1 MAYICRDWE
10 FVENCTEEFLCGGD
24 VDGIVRV
31 DIPHTVKELPLQ
43 YADEQAYQMVSGY
56 RKCITVK
63 KEPGMRYIL
72 RFEGAAHIAEVFVNG
87 EKVAEHRNGYT
98 AFTVDITRH
107 LAAMG
112 GEHAA
117 ADGEPSQ
124 GSGAAGEETCG
135 CLVSVR
141 LDSTENPAIPP
152 FGFVID
158 YLTFGGIYRPVEL
171 LEVPETSVED
181 VFVSTP
187 SAGTVQAEIYI
198 TGPLDPSKNY
208 SCYADIIDPDGNV
221 VRENIPA
228 HFDDDPAISQER
240 ALKLTGELPASCAE
254 GGKTVRMSLEAGISG
269 AKLWSPESP
278 YLYTLRAKLCIT
290 PADGKAHKPAVIDEE
305 DEFEPE
311 HVFEKRFGIRT
322 MEFKADGFY
331 LNGEKYFIRG
341 LNRHQNFPYIGYAAS
356 ASLQRADVHILKNEL
371 HVNAVRTS
379 HYPQSQAFIDAC
391 DELGLLVFT
400 EIPGWQHI
408 GDAAEWREQAVQ
420 NTREMILQ
428 YREHPS
434 IMLWGVRINESVDC
448 DELYTRTNALAHK
461 LDPSR
466 ATSGVRYLEKSHLL
480 EDVYAFNDFSYAGEG
495 IAAKPKKKVTSD
507 PDKALIISES
517 NGHMFPTKPWD
528 TWERRQEQ
536 ALRHASVMNDA
547 MADGEHAGCFEW
559 CMFDYPT
566 HKDFGSG
573 DRVCYHGVMDYFRNP
588 KIAAYTY
595 ASQTDDE
602 PVLEVGSSMDI
613 GDYNAGRLEKCYV
626 FTNADVVRLYKNNDF
641 VTELK
646 PSAFTAL
653 PHGPLLV
660 DDTIGC
666 LLETKEG
673 FTGRKEKLLHK
684 SLNAAA
690 QYGVAGLPLPDML
703 RMGWCMVRYKMSYAD
718 GVELF
723 GKYVGN
729 WGGEAVVWKYEAIKD
744 GKVAAVK
751 ELSPGKK
758 LHLEVKASDGAG
770 RSIGAETE
778 EGSGSKIGITL
789 RDGETFDMSLIR
801 IRFLNEFNTLAAYVT
816 SPVRFE
822 IDDEEIIRI
831 AGPAIAASQGGM
843 TGTIVR
849 TAGKKGT
856 AHLTI
861 RTDMAEPITVEF
873 TVE

>member
-10 FVENCTEEFLCGGD
+10 FVENCTESFLKGD
-24 VDGIVRV
+24 AVDGIVKV

-56 RKCITVK
+56 RKHITVK

-87 EKVAEHRNGYT
+87 EKAAEHRNGYT
-98 AFTVDITRH
+98 AFTVDITRY
-107 LAAMG
+107 LA
-112 GEHAA
+112 
-117 ADGEPSQ
+117 DS
-124 GSGAAGEETCG
+124 G

-171 LEVPETSVED
+171 LEVPDTSVED
-181 VFVSTP
+181 IFVSTP
-187 SAGTVQAEIYI
+187 SAGTIQAEIYI

-240 ALKLTGELPASCAE
+240 ALKLTGELPESRAE
-254 GGKTVRMSLEAGISG
+254 GGKIVRMSLEAGISG

-322 MEFKADGFY
+322 MEFTADGFY

-356 ASLQRADVHILKNEL
+356 ASLQRADAHILKDEL

-379 HYPQSQAFIDAC
+379 HYPQSQAFLDAC

-408 GDAAEWREQAVQ
+408 GDAPEWREQAVQ

-507 PDKALIISES
+507 MDKALLISES
-517 NGHMFPTKPWD
+517 NGHMFPTKAWD

-588 KIAAYTY
+588 KLAAYVY

-602 PVLEVGSSMDI
+602 PVLEVGSGMDI
-613 GDYNAGRLEKCYV
+613 GDYNAGRLDKCYV
-626 FTNADVVRLYKNNDF
+626 FTNADAVRLYKNNDF

-646 PSAFTAL
+646 PSAFAAL

-690 QYGVAGLPLPDML
+690 QYGVAGLPLPDLL

-758 LHLEVKASDGAG
+758 LHLEVKASDSAG
-770 RSIGAETE
+770 RSIGAEYPGRPAGGKTDR
-778 EGSGSKIGITL
+778 IRINL

-801 IRFLNEFNTLAAYVT
+801 VRFLNEFNTLAAYVV

-822 IDDEEIIRI
+822 IDDEEIIRLV
-831 AGPAIAASQGGM
+831 GPRIAASQGGM

-849 TAGKKGT
+849 TAGKRGT

-861 RTDMAEPITVEF
+861 GTDMAEPVTVEF